1 MSRNEGEEKEQLS
14 VMTAFFIEKAHPL
27 LRVTVVREGMSA
39 CEEREIEVL
48 SRLMERGKRNVQ
60 LLLPLVVSVVS
71 LGKSIHHLISLAP
84 LRIINSLESSSLNQN
99 AS

>member
-39 CEEREIEVL
+39 CEERVIEVL
-48 SRLMERGKRNVQ
+48 SRLMERGKRNVT
-60 LLLPLVVSVVS
+60 LPTTVVSEVS
-71 LGKSIHHLISLAP
+71 LGKSIHHFISLSP
-84 LRIINSLESSSLNQN
+84 LRMINLVESLFSKKNTC
-99 AS
+99 

>member
-39 CEEREIEVL
+39 CEERVNGSTL
-48 SRLMERGKRNVQ
+48 QSDGT
-60 LLLPLVVSVVS
+60 
-71 LGKSIHHLISLAP
+71 
-84 LRIINSLESSSLNQN
+84 RIAECKTVPSFSSECSEFRQVY
-99 AS
+99 